1 MGKGRQSGWG
11 RSQVALSFVP
21 RDSDEF
27 TLIDKIAERAVHIER
42 ASNRNVR
49 RGAKVHHQ
57 MNLSA
62 CHASGNPLRLADLL
76 AADDFN
82 FAHDVF
88 GIDRHI
94 DRGTG
99 QLLDCFS
106 PRFSDRVP
114 A

>member
-1 MGKGRQSGWG
+1 M
-11 RSQVALSFVP
+11 ALSFVP

-42 ASNRNVR
+42 SANRNVR
-49 RGAKVHHQ
+49 KGAKTHHQ

-62 CHASGNPLRLADLL
+62 CHASGNPLDLQRLLD
-76 AADDFN
+76 ADDFN

-94 DRGTG
+94 DRSTG
-99 QLLDCFS
+99 QLLDFFS
-106 PRFSDRVP
+106 PRFSAAVP